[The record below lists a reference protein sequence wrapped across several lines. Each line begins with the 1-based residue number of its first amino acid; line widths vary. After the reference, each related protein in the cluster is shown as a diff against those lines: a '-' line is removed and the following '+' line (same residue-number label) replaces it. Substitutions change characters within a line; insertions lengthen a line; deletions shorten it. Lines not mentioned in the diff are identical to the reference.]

1 MSDWEKAVELENNAN
16 KAKLSGLRMNFF
28 LMIDT
33 KIADKSGPK
42 GRKTYLREDKH
53 QHLQIASARQFSIR
67 EKRGARE
74 KGAVVL

>member
-1 MSDWEKAVELENNAN
+1 
-16 KAKLSGLRMNFF
+16 
-28 LMIDT
+28 MIDT

-67 EKRGARE
+67 EKREVRVKAA
-74 KGAVVL
+74 AVLWQKQCGQPQWAA